1 MLHWAYTDTGATRAV
16 PGGGLRGEVAPDR
29 AGRGRGLEPM
39 PATMPRGEGSGLLRF
54 TFTFT
59 GATLHMWQMVNY
71 IVVKKIMFILPNI

>member
-1 MLHWAYTDTGATRAV
+1 MV
-16 PGGGLRGEVAPDR
+16 PGCGLGGDLAPDR

-59 GATLHMWQMVNY
+59 GATLHRWQMVND
-71 IVVKKIMFILPNI
+71 IVVKKIMFILPYI